1 MRKVAVYPGSFDPI
15 TNGHISII
23 KRALKIVDE
32 LIVIVADNSSKKS
45 FFNIEERVS
54 FISELKLPKVKVDSF
69 EGLLI
74 DACAKHKASIII
86 RGLRAMSDFEHEF
99 QLALGNRKLSK
110 DIETVFLMTSHNYS
124 YLSSS
129 LIKEIA
135 LKGGDIKGLVPDN
148 VKEALEKKRS
158 TQNK

>member
-1 MRKVAVYPGSFDPI
+1 MKKIAVYPGSFDPI

-23 KRALKIVDE
+23 KRALKVVDE
-32 LIVIVADNSSKKS
+32 LVIVVAHNSLKNG
-45 FFNIEERVS
+45 FFTIEERVN
-54 FISELKLPKVKVDSF
+54 FIKGIEELNLPNIKVDHF

-74 DACAKHKASIII
+74 DACVKHNATIII

-99 QLALGNRKLSK
+99 QLALGNRRLSK
-110 DIETVFLMTSHNYS
+110 DIETVFLMTSYNYS

-135 LKGGDIKGLVPDN
+135 LNGGDIKGLVPDN
-148 VKEALEKKRS
+148 VREALEKKRR
-158 TQNK
+158 K